1 MSFTDLFVS
10 FWWLIFP
17 VFGMAMGFWGMISSE
32 RRSARV
38 LDLIK
43 SYVDQGKE
51 PPAELLKLATSD
63 EELVANSPTGR
74 RQNNSWSFVVF
85 AALAAG
91 FGVGYYFVRA
101 EDYAFA
107 FLIVAVVMAVM
118 AVGALFIVLTS
129 RANDK

>member
-1 MSFTDLFVS
+1 VSLTDLFVS

-17 VFGMAMGFWGMISSE
+17 IFGMAMGFWGMISSE

-63 EELVANSPTGR
+63 EEFVANSPAGR